1 MAGNLTFDW
10 DKTAAAEIDAALRQ
24 LKDGTQRV
32 AAQAALAPAQAEL
45 EAAKAAAPVKTGT
58 LRDSLVLHMERNRA
72 NGKQVFDVLPTAKA
86 NGLLQKQVKQP
97 GRTANGKSRRKT
109 AYYPASQE
117 YGFATVN
124 GGRVAGKHYLGGSM
138 AAGSEG
144 YRETILEE
152 IEKNVDEAWGQ

>member
-10 DKTAAAEIDAALRQ
+10 DKAAAAEIDAALRQ

-32 AAQAALAPAQAEL
+32 AAQAALAQAQAEL
-45 EAAKAAAPVKTGT
+45 EAAKAAAPAKTGT
-58 LRDSLVLHMERNRA
+58 LRDSLVLHMERNRP
-72 NGKQVFDVLPTAKA
+72 NGKQVYDVLPTAKA

-97 GRTANGKSRRKT
+97 GRTANGKRRRKT
-109 AYYPASQE
+109 ASYS
-117 YGFATVN
+117 ATVN

-144 YRETILEE
+144 YREAILEE

>member
-10 DKTAAAEIDAALRQ
+10 DKAAAAEIDTALRE
-24 LKDGTQRV
+24 LKEGTQRV
-32 AAQAALAPAQAEL
+32 AAQAALAPARAEL

-86 NGLLQKQVKQP
+86 NGLLQKQV
-97 GRTANGKSRRKT
+97 SRRKT

-144 YRETILEE
+144 YREAILEE
-152 IEKNVDEAWGQ
+152 IEKNVDEAWGN